1 MLTSSLVFGFRNMI
15 QFPKQQKKRKE
26 LNRKAT
32 VGNLNSDKGDMRNVS
47 ANSFVFESEM
57 ISLGREEQEPNT
69 FEQLGSIG
77 LNILKK
83 TEEKPST
90 TSSINQPIQVEISR
104 NLSSSSV
111 MNSSMKNLKT
121 INTTPVSSPNF
132 WSLYTPL
139 IILITILLILSLI
152 CICIVTAISIYQ
164 VDYLTQ
170 NIQTFNLDN
179 SHPEWTNTRT
189 MTESYGS
196 TKTYTETL
204 IQLTSSQQSKALYG
218 LYSANSTLRILLF
231 KNQSL
236 YDEFDTSNSI
246 NYYSSDVKEI
256 NKTKQGVILNSWK
269 LWNGNSDSS
278 SQQTFHLLIQ
288 VENSSSAYEAIFHL
302 IVEDENYS
310 NASNFLVF
318 VWILILEILVCLIVS
333 NQIYLSMISY
343 DPTNK
348 QLFISEWT
356 SPFTFFSCK
365 KESESEI
372 SSKKDV
378 TIEFKNLSFHSF
390 EGKRILNNISGRIE
404 SGKLTAVMGST
415 GSGKSSFLTVLSK
428 RAHYGVQE
436 GEIKLNGRIL
446 TESLKKAIGFVPQ
459 DDIMISS
466 LQIWETL
473 MFSSIY
479 RSMTSLFFPLFRKV
493 KETAEMLN
501 IRHKLFSTIGDVN
514 KKVLSGGEKKRLNV
528 GIEIINECQVLLLDE
543 PTSGLDSKQALLLC
557 KILAQK
563 TKNEGLNVIC
573 VIHQPSAEI
582 YEMFDDLILF
592 RNGEMIAHGDAKQI
606 ASKCAKDILQISDNF
621 EKQDE
626 SEGKESEEY
635 NNPGDCVIAAMD
647 IMTAEQQQEL
657 IRIQPSLS
665 KFKLD
670 KGGYQNEMS
679 NFIPVPNVP
688 FYIQGLAFLFRGVL
702 QIFHEFSSFATDLLI
717 NTISGIFIGAIFVGS
732 LNYNGQSTEEIAK
745 KCPTYLYSTCSQAQE
760 DDISAF
766 ISILVLSISL
776 SSILSSLS
784 IFGRDKVVFRR
795 ESQSGLNSLV
805 YFLVKDVMAFI
816 PISLASFF
824 FTISSYYLASPKGS
838 LVDYFKLNFLITA
851 TTYPIGYI
859 ISIAMRTEISQIASG
874 LVVFVV
880 YLFSGVTP
888 TIPEIS
894 SFYFPYSWLPH
905 FSFLRYA
912 NEILYLN
919 ELKNYSSYGKSVES
933 KGYIMEM
940 IDVNMMFMVSFAF
953 FFHILAAVVL
963 WQSVPGSYVSIWT
976 SLIKSKVT
984 LFIQTI
990 RNLKNKTSKNS

>member
-1 MLTSSLVFGFRNMI
+1 MSNNNSTNTLSYWPSSTELSTQWNAFCVVPISILILCFVMLTSSLVFGFRNMI

-90 TSSINQPIQVEISR
+90 SSTNQPIQVEISR
-104 NLSSSSV
+104 NLSSSV

-356 SPFTFFSCK
+356 SPFTFFSWK

-390 EGKRILNNISGRIE
+390 EGKRILKIG
-404 SGKLTAVMGST
+404 
-415 GSGKSSFLTVLSK
+415 
-428 RAHYGVQE
+428 RAHV
-436 GEIKLNGRIL
+436 
-446 TESLKKAIGFVPQ
+446 
-459 DDIMISS
+459 
-466 LQIWETL
+466 
-473 MFSSIY
+473 
-479 RSMTSLFFPLFRKV
+479 
-493 KETAEMLN
+493 
-501 IRHKLFSTIGDVN
+501 
-514 KKVLSGGEKKRLNV
+514 
-528 GIEIINECQVLLLDE
+528 
-543 PTSGLDSKQALLLC
+543 
-557 KILAQK
+557 
-563 TKNEGLNVIC
+563 
-573 VIHQPSAEI
+573 
-582 YEMFDDLILF
+582 
-592 RNGEMIAHGDAKQI
+592 
-606 ASKCAKDILQISDNF
+606 
-621 EKQDE
+621 
-626 SEGKESEEY
+626 
-635 NNPGDCVIAAMD
+635 
-647 IMTAEQQQEL
+647 
-657 IRIQPSLS
+657 
-665 KFKLD
+665 
-670 KGGYQNEMS
+670 
-679 NFIPVPNVP
+679 
-688 FYIQGLAFLFRGVL
+688 
-702 QIFHEFSSFATDLLI
+702 
-717 NTISGIFIGAIFVGS
+717 
-732 LNYNGQSTEEIAK
+732 
-745 KCPTYLYSTCSQAQE
+745 
-760 DDISAF
+760 
-766 ISILVLSISL
+766 
-776 SSILSSLS
+776 
-784 IFGRDKVVFRR
+784 
-795 ESQSGLNSLV
+795 
-805 YFLVKDVMAFI
+805 
-816 PISLASFF
+816 
-824 FTISSYYLASPKGS
+824 
-838 LVDYFKLNFLITA
+838 
-851 TTYPIGYI
+851 
-859 ISIAMRTEISQIASG
+859 
-874 LVVFVV
+874 
-880 YLFSGVTP
+880 
-888 TIPEIS
+888 
-894 SFYFPYSWLPH
+894 
-905 FSFLRYA
+905 
-912 NEILYLN
+912 
-919 ELKNYSSYGKSVES
+919 
-933 KGYIMEM
+933 
-940 IDVNMMFMVSFAF
+940 
-953 FFHILAAVVL
+953 
-963 WQSVPGSYVSIWT
+963 
-976 SLIKSKVT
+976 
-984 LFIQTI
+984 
-990 RNLKNKTSKNS
+990 